1 MENLIISILIIALIV
16 AMGMFLI
23 VWYYQ
28 EWSRKQFLS
37 EMAYNRM
44 YITIQ
49 RYIEDWPVN
58 VRSFNAIFAELKLLG
73 NMRYK
78 NMEKTRVLTE
88 TFLRKYT
95 EESDEEFSIRQIDC
109 EKAHKRIRLLTEVK
123 AI

>member
-28 EWSRKQFLS
+28 EWSRKQSLS
-37 EMAYNRM
+37 EIKYGKRYMD
-44 YITIQ
+44 IQ
-49 RYIEDWPVN
+49 RYIDDWPVN
-58 VRSFNAIFAELKLLG
+58 VRSFNAIFAELKRLG

-78 NMEKTRVLTE
+78 NKEKTRVLTE

-95 EESDEEFSIRQIDC
+95 EESDEEFSISQIDC
-109 EKAHKRIRLLTEVK
+109 EKAQKRIKVLTEAK